1 MTTRYLVEVIF
12 ANTCVKDGIDSA
24 SRGIMTT
31 DGIRHRGSSNTLK
44 AYLFV
49 EDRLRAV
56 RQDMTVQG
64 IALTS
69 GAAEVLKTTANFYI
83 MSEYLLCDE
92 VSTRSMF

>member
-12 ANTCVKDGIDSA
+12 AQTCVKDDLNSVT
-24 SRGIMTT
+24 MTK
-31 DGIRHRGSSNTLK
+31 RGSSNILK

-64 IALTS
+64 IALTA
-69 GAAEVLKTTANFYI
+69 GAAEVLKTTVNFYI
-83 MSEYLLCDE
+83 VSEYLLSDE
-92 VSTRSMF
+92 VCTRSTFLIG